1 MSKKFNVAILGA
13 TGLVGRNMLK
23 VLIENNFPINQLR
36 LLASERSAG
45 AEVEY
50 LGEKIKVEA
59 VNENSFD
66 GIDLA
71 LFSPGKT
78 AAIKWAPIAVKAGAI
93 VVDNS
98 SGWRMDPEVPLVVP
112 EVNPNHLQNH
122 QGIIANPNCSTI
134 QMVVA
139 LKPLSDKFG
148 LKRVVVSTYQSITG
162 AGQNGINHLNAELE
176 GKEPEKRIS
185 KHKIAFNTVFH
196 SIDNP
201 NGYSEE
207 EIKMILETRKI
218 MDLPDLKISVTCVRV
233 PVIGGHG
240 ESINIEL
247 EKPATIDNVREA
259 LGNFPGLI
267 TIDNPLE
274 GEYPT
279 VQLADGTNPVY
290 VGRIRKDESVENG
303 FNIWVVADNV
313 RKGAATNAV
322 QIAEELIK
330 LGILK

>member
-1 MSKKFNVAILGA
+1 MSKNYNVAILGA
-13 TGLVGRNMLK
+13 SGLVGRNMLK
-23 VLIENNFPINQLR
+23 VLIENDFPINKLK

-45 AEVEY
+45 QEIDY
-50 LGEKIKVEA
+50 KGTKILVEA

-78 AAIKWAPIAVKAGAI
+78 AAIKWAPFAVKSGAI

-98 SGWRMDPEVPLVVP
+98 SGWRMDPSVPLVVP
-112 EVNPNHLQNH
+112 EVNPHHLKSHN
-122 QGIIANPNCSTI
+122 GIIANPNCSTI

-139 LKPLSDKFG
+139 LKPIADKFG

-162 AGQNGINHLNAELE
+162 AGQNGINHLNAELA
-176 GKEPEKRIS
+176 GNEPEKRIS

-196 SIDNP
+196 SIDSP
-201 NGYSEE
+201 DGYSEE
-207 EIKMILETRKI
+207 EIKMVNETRKI
-218 MDLPDLKISVTCVRV
+218 MDLPELKITVTCVRV
-233 PVIGGHG
+233 PIIGGHG

-247 EKPATIDNVREA
+247 DKPATVYEIRET
-259 LGNFPGLI
+259 LKNFPGIIL
-267 TIDNPLE
+267 IDNPLDQ
-274 GEYPT
+274 EYPT
-279 VQLADGTNPVY
+279 VQLADNTNPVY
-290 VGRIRKDESVENG
+290 VGRIRKDDSKENA

-322 QIAEELIK
+322 QIAEELIN
-330 LGILK
+330 LNII